1 MNKWMKKLT
10 AALCAAV
17 LMCGMAV
24 TAYAGG
30 GEEWDG
36 LAPVEP
42 LPTETVDPGEGF
54 TEDGNLV
61 TRDLLYDKATNK
73 QFITVQTSGGNTFY
87 IVIDY
92 DKPTDE
98 DGEQYQTYFL
108 NMVDEAD
115 LLAAIQAAGGELPEC
130 SCADKCAVGVINTD
144 CTVCAVNMSECQG
157 KAPEPAPV
165 VEPEPD
171 PEPEQPKATGN
182 GGMLL
187 LALAGV
193 VIGGGAGGY
202 VKISRPQMPRAAEA
216 EADYSGEYDG
226 AEDYDETAPEDD
238 GPPWD
243 EDGDECGFPKAPMR
257 TL

>member
-1 MNKWMKKLT
+1 MKKLRLLLIT
-10 AALCAAV
+10 LCVSV
-17 LMCGMAV
+17 LMGSMAV

-42 LPTETVDPGEGF
+42 LPAETVDPGEGF

-115 LLAAIQAAGGELPEC
+115 LLAAAEVAGVEQAVCSCSEKCAAG
-130 SCADKCAVGVINTD
+130 AVNTD
-144 CTVCAVNMSECQG
+144 CPVCSLKIAECVG
-157 KAPEPAPV
+157 
-165 VEPEPD
+165 VEPEPE
-171 PEPEQPKATGN
+171 PAETEEPAPEEAEPETDGN
-182 GGMLL
+182 IRLL
-187 LALAGV
+187 
-193 VIGGGAGGY
+193 Y
-202 VKISRPQMPRAAEA
+202 TSPSPR
-216 EADYSGEYDG
+216 D
-226 AEDYDETAPEDD
+226 
-238 GPPWD
+238 
-243 EDGDECGFPKAPMR
+243 
-257 TL
+257 

>member
-1 MNKWMKKLT
+1 MTRNKHFRSVF
-10 AALCAAV
+10 AALLCAV
-17 LMCGMAV
+17 LCMTAFA
-24 TAYAGG
+24 TIAYADGG
-30 GEEWDG
+30 DYYDDE
-36 LAPVEP
+36 
-42 LPTETVDPGEGF
+42 LPPETWQEDTQPEDTTIVPGTPF
-54 TEDGNLV
+54 TEDGIAA
-61 TRDLLYDKATNK
+61 TRDLLYDKHTNK
-73 QFITVQTSGGNTFY
+73 QFITVETRNGHTLY

-115 LLAAIQAAGGELPEC
+115 LLAAMQAAGGELPEC

-187 LALAGV
+187 LALAVV
-193 VIGGGAGGY
+193 VIGGGAGWY
-202 VKISRPQMPRAAEA
+202 FKIYRPKKQRAAES
-216 EADYSGEYDG
+216 EEDYGGEYDG
-226 AEDYDETAPEDD
+226 AEDYDETDPEDD

-243 EDGDECGFPKAPMR
+243 EDGEE
-257 TL
+257 

>member
-1 MNKWMKKLT
+1 MKKLRLLLIT
-10 AALCAAV
+10 LCVSV
-17 LMCGMAV
+17 LMGSMAV

-144 CTVCAVNMSECQG
+144 CTVCACG
-157 KAPEPAPV
+157 R
-165 VEPEPD
+165 
-171 PEPEQPKATGN
+171 
-182 GGMLL
+182 
-187 LALAGV
+187 AG
-193 VIGGGAGGY
+193 A
-202 VKISRPQMPRAAEA
+202 
-216 EADYSGEYDG
+216 
-226 AEDYDETAPEDD
+226 
-238 GPPWD
+238 
-243 EDGDECGFPKAPMR
+243 
-257 TL
+257 

>member
-73 QFITVQTSGGNTFY
+73 QFITVQASGGNTFY

-98 DGEQYQTYFL
+98 DGEQFQTYFL

-115 LLAAIQAAGGELPEC
+115 LLAAAEAAGVEQAAC
-130 SCADKCAVGVINTD
+130 SCPEKCAAGAVNTD
-144 CTVCAVNMSECQG
+144 CPVCSVNMG
-157 KAPEPAPV
+157 KCVGAEPEPEPAP
-165 VEPEPD
+165 EPEP
-171 PEPEQPKATGN
+171 EPEKPGN
-182 GGMLL
+182 AGMILL
-187 LALAGV
+187 VLAVMG
-193 VIGGGAGGY
+193 IGGGAAWY
-202 VKISRPQMPRAAEA
+202 FKIYRPKHQQ
-216 EADYSGEYDG
+216 ADQPEEDDGGEYP
-226 AEDYDETAPEDD
+226 DYDEFEDD

-243 EDGDECGFPKAPMR
+243 EEDEAEEKEEIR
-257 TL
+257 